1 MTRARI
7 PSGPTMQK
15 AYGIL
20 DQFKISRTFFV
31 RTDQEGCA
39 LAASD
44 INAAN
49 GITAESTVAEATG
62 NEQKRLPILGNE
74 LPEPEVPVR
83 RTSSRI
89 PSLIQQSESEGIIEK
104 NDENKVAE
112 QDKKD
117 CPTTETSQAEETT
130 PQR

>member
-1 MTRARI
+1 
-7 PSGPTMQK
+7 MQE

-20 DQFKISRTFFV
+20 DKFKISRTFFV

-62 NEQKRLPILGNE
+62 TDQKKLPILTIKI
-74 LPEPEVPVR
+74 PV
-83 RTSSRI
+83 
-89 PSLIQQSESEGIIEK
+89 QSEEESERQNAPVLSPVVAAFSNGIPQQKDANEV
-104 NDENKVAE
+104 NETPSTE
-112 QDKKD
+112 QEINS
-117 CPTTETSQAEETT
+117 TTETYQVSQ
-130 PQR
+130 R